1 MQKFL
6 IELNVI
12 EIEIRMFYKINKSM
26 VIEFSN
32 ITKITLSHRVLSWD
46 GLLYFSFLS
55 TKILKSIS
63 PEREIKGR
71 NGKYGQWIK
80 KQDFDEMSNF
90 RC

>member
-1 MQKFL
+1 MILFILSFFRYAKFL

-26 VIEFSN
+26 VIEFPN
-32 ITKITLSHRVLSWD
+32 ITKITLSHTVLSWD

-71 NGKYGQWIK
+71 NKGLENMG
-80 KQDFDEMSNF
+80 NG
-90 RC
+90 